1 MSCFC
6 LQVLEYEGTYESGT
20 WTKIGELEI
29 RRYNPAIAEANLAAF
44 DCDIIAGSG
53 GGSPHLHTQIVQ
65 QPSLVFCWLLALV
78 AWLWTLIP
86 WKVNQCCP
94 VSKKKGLSLSDLASD
109 RSCFTLMATNAE
121 RNNFMQRIFI
131 DYLFGEHQNPRQK
144 TLIRIIFR
152 IKENHNS
159 Q

>member
-1 MSCFC
+1 MGGIANINGIDVIRNQVLCGILKLLLSCFC

-29 RRYNPAIAEANLAAF
+29 KRNNPAIAEANLAAF

-78 AWLWTLIP
+78 AWL
-86 WKVNQCCP
+86 
-94 VSKKKGLSLSDLASD
+94 
-109 RSCFTLMATNAE
+109 
-121 RNNFMQRIFI
+121 
-131 DYLFGEHQNPRQK
+131 
-144 TLIRIIFR
+144 
-152 IKENHNS
+152 
-159 Q
+159 